1 MGDLHMLRARSL
13 GLLALWAALAA
24 ACSTGQSVVGG
35 PADATVVNDLGPADT
50 GTPDVATG
58 CRTDPDCAG
67 NAMGLRVCDATS
79 GRCVA
84 CLPSRDT
91 CPSDQ
96 HCAAGTNVCVAGCHD
111 DQGCLV
117 TSGADAGAADGG
129 LGSERSRCNVA
140 THSCVQCVVDDHCPA
155 GTRCTGSVCVP
166 GCDAARACPTG
177 LTCCSG
183 GCVDTTRNPA
193 SCGACG
199 TACAAPNAE
208 PGCVAGVCAVARC
221 TAPFGDC
228 DGMAANGCEV
238 DTLTST
244 SHCGGCGVAC
254 PARAH
259 ASNACAM
266 GACTFTCDA
275 GFADCDG
282 DAANGCEVELAVTT
296 SHCGACGTACSAA
309 NGVAGCA
316 AGACTVASCDTGFGD
331 CDGMAANG
339 CEVNTRSSAAHC
351 GRCGGACP
359 APANG
364 AAVCTAGVCT
374 LGACSEGFA
383 DCNAMDADG
392 CEVDTRSALAHCGGC
407 GMACSPA
414 NATGSCAAGVCG
426 VASCNAGF
434 ADCDGNAS
442 NGCEV
447 NTRTDLSHC
456 GACGTVCPT
465 PSSGSAV
472 CAAGACGIGSC
483 NTGFGDCDGV
493 TANGCETDTRG
504 AVAHCGSCNNACAA
518 RPNAAPLCSASACG
532 LGACNAGFANCDGNA
547 DNGCEVNTQTT
558 VTSCGAC
565 GRACSFSNGSA
576 ACVAGT
582 CALDACNAGF
592 ADCNATASDGCE
604 VNTASSLTHCGL
616 CGRSCSFPNAAPAC
630 NSGVCAIG
638 SCAAGF
644 ADCNGAA
651 VDGCEVRVTNDV
663 RNCGACGRVCAS
675 GSACVAGACQFGGG
689 TEDRTIT
696 TPVTLDPPRAAA
708 RGTAG
713 TTTLT
718 LTSPV
723 GSFAAGQSVIVHQ
736 TQGAGAGRYEYNRVA
751 AVGAGT
757 LTLATPLASE
767 YSVAGSDRAQ
777 VMLVT
782 EFRSLTVATGASLA
796 GPAWNGSHGGILAVD
811 VAGALSVAGTVTM
824 AARGFRPQS
833 HGCLYH
839 CGRGF
844 QGEGVLGVGGANIAN
859 NGSGGGGGGAGQDD
873 GSGGGGAYGGS
884 GEGGVYTGANY
895 CGTCAE
901 SCPVPHGLGGAVA
914 GNINLGASLL
924 FGGAGGEGGADEDGG
939 SPGAGGPGGGAI
951 VLRAATITV
960 TGAVLSDGGNGAG
973 GNNTCGGAGCGMGG
987 GGGGAGG
994 GIRLVATTSVSAG
1007 TSLVAARGGSSG
1019 VASCNR
1025 ARGGVGGVGRVSVLS
1040 PALVGTS
1047 IPTLTRE

>member
-1 MGDLHMLRARSL
+1 M
-13 GLLALWAALAA
+13 
-24 ACSTGQSVVGG
+24 
-35 PADATVVNDLGPADT
+35 
-50 GTPDVATG
+50 
-58 CRTDPDCAG
+58 
-67 NAMGLRVCDATS
+67 
-79 GRCVA
+79 
-84 CLPSRDT
+84 
-91 CPSDQ
+91 
-96 HCAAGTNVCVAGCHD
+96 
-111 DQGCLV
+111 
-117 TSGADAGAADGG
+117 
-129 LGSERSRCNVA
+129 
-140 THSCVQCVVDDHCPA
+140 
-155 GTRCTGSVCVP
+155 
-166 GCDAARACPTG
+166 
-177 LTCCSG
+177 
-183 GCVDTTRNPA
+183 
-193 SCGACG
+193 
-199 TACAAPNAE
+199 
-208 PGCVAGVCAVARC
+208 
-221 TAPFGDC
+221 
-228 DGMAANGCEV
+228 
-238 DTLTST
+238 
-244 SHCGGCGVAC
+244 
-254 PARAH
+254 
-259 ASNACAM
+259 
-266 GACTFTCDA
+266 
-275 GFADCDG
+275 
-282 DAANGCEVELAVTT
+282 
-296 SHCGACGTACSAA
+296 
-309 NGVAGCA
+309 
-316 AGACTVASCDTGFGD
+316 
-331 CDGMAANG
+331 
-339 CEVNTRSSAAHC
+339 
-351 GRCGGACP
+351 
-359 APANG
+359 
-364 AAVCTAGVCT
+364 
-374 LGACSEGFA
+374 
-383 DCNAMDADG
+383 
-392 CEVDTRSALAHCGGC
+392 
-407 GMACSPA
+407 
-414 NATGSCAAGVCG
+414 
-426 VASCNAGF
+426 
-434 ADCDGNAS
+434 
-442 NGCEV
+442 
-447 NTRTDLSHC
+447 
-456 GACGTVCPT
+456 
-465 PSSGSAV
+465 
-472 CAAGACGIGSC
+472 
-483 NTGFGDCDGV
+483 
-493 TANGCETDTRG
+493 
-504 AVAHCGSCNNACAA
+504 
-518 RPNAAPLCSASACG
+518 
-532 LGACNAGFANCDGNA
+532 
-547 DNGCEVNTQTT
+547 
-558 VTSCGAC
+558 
-565 GRACSFSNGSA
+565 
-576 ACVAGT
+576 
-582 CALDACNAGF
+582 
-592 ADCNATASDGCE
+592 
-604 VNTASSLTHCGL
+604 
-616 CGRSCSFPNAAPAC
+616 
-630 NSGVCAIG
+630 
-638 SCAAGF
+638 
-644 ADCNGAA
+644 
-651 VDGCEVRVTNDV
+651 DGCEVRVTNDV

-757 LTLATPLASE
+757 LTLATPLANE

-782 EFRSLTVATGASLA
+782 EFRSLTVATGASLS

-844 QGEGVLGVGGANIAN
+844 QGEGALGVGGVNIVN

-960 TGAVLSDGGNGAG
+960 TGAVLSDGSNGAG